1 MRARQPLALLRW
13 GIGDWFGTD
22 GLPLETLVA
31 LGQSPL
37 LLAGR
42 RQVADLLDEPVTDG
56 TEPAPEPDAP
66 PPLPPLTVETGD
78 LAFLD
83 NGVPAQTASAA
94 SGNYAMV
101 GSVPI
106 KNASRQTLDTAAL
119 ADGSFSAA
127 LSEQA
132 PQVLIVHTHG
142 ARPIPCPPGRS
153 MPRRARSARTTRRAA
168 SCAWATRSRRCSRH
182 GISVL
187 HDRTLHDSP
196 SYNGA

>member
-1 MRARQPLALLRW
+1 MMKQKILRRTLAGALTAATLWAVAASAGSESFTAAWDAMRARQPLALLRW

-42 RQVADLLDEPVTDG
+42 SQVADLLDEPVTDG

-142 ARPIPCPPGRS
+142 SEA
-153 MPRRARSARTTRRAA
+153 
-168 SCAWATRSRRCSRH
+168 
-182 GISVL
+182 
-187 HDRTLHDSP
+187 
-196 SYNGA
+196 